1 MPSDHIGL
9 EEKRLQAA
17 TSFPLGEGLGWTNV
31 QPRLM
36 LVWLVLIYTQIVTSP
51 EGGEGHLDRDTV
63 NDMCVDLTCCLDT
76 LEQDTTCPYGSVLS
90 R

>member
-1 MPSDHIGL
+1 
-9 EEKRLQAA
+9 
-17 TSFPLGEGLGWTNV
+17 
-31 QPRLM
+31 M

-63 NDMCVDLTCCLDT
+63 TDMCVDLTCCLDT